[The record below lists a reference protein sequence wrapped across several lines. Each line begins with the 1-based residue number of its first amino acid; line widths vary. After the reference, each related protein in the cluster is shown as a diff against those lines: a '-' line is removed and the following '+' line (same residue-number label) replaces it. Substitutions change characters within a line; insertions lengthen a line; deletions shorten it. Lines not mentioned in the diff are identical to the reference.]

1 MRWDQLRQEP
11 CPIARSLAVIGDRW
25 TLLILRDCFSGAS
38 RFEEF
43 AASLQISR
51 PLVAARLAAL
61 VEHGLLEKTAYQER
75 PPRHQYRLTR
85 LGRSLQ
91 DVMLV
96 LSAWGSRELA
106 DGMSV
111 QHVHTS
117 CGHVFEPVVS
127 CSHCHEPVE
136 VGAVRTRFPHQL
148 AKHAE
153 TPLDAGH
160 GRG

>member
-1 MRWDQLRQEP
+1 MKWDQLADET

-25 TLLILRDCFSGAS
+25 TLLILRDCFAGAS

-43 AASLQISR
+43 AASLRISR
-51 PLVAARLAAL
+51 PVVAARLATL
-61 VEHGLLEKTAYQER
+61 VEQGLLEKVAYQAR

-91 DVMLV
+91 DLMLV
-96 LSAWGSRELA
+96 LSSWGSRELA
-106 DGMSV
+106 GGGSV
-111 QHVHTS
+111 EHVHTG

-127 CSHCHEPVE
+127 CSHCHEPVD
-136 VGAVRTRFPHQL
+136 VGAVRTRFAPRL
-148 AKHAE
+148 AKPAE
-153 TPLDAGH
+153 TSLDVTY